1 MHMRVFVYVC
11 VCVCVYELSRAC
23 ASYICVCVRVSFSSG
38 MKSWQIVFVTKC
50 VWASEEVDF
59 MMIAYN
65 RVVIE
70 LSDNSRKPLCN
81 GQ

>member
-1 MHMRVFVYVC
+1 MCIGTRTLQFHLCTRKYRI
-11 VCVCVYELSRAC
+11 Y
-23 ASYICVCVRVSFSSG
+23 FSPG
-38 MKSWQIVFVTKC
+38 MKSWQIVFVTKY
-50 VWASEEVDF
+50 VWASEEVDL

-70 LSDNSRKPLCN
+70 LSDNSRKSLYN